1 VRARALEEELTRSY
15 FADEEGLV
23 VKDLESQY
31 GIGERNKGWFKVKH
45 DTLNTG
51 RGTQELYVVAFSP
64 CHSSPPFLT
73 VLWSPPHRDLIVL
86 GGYYSGSA
94 RNQGKFSHFLLGL
107 SVALKEGEVS
117 RKDGNP
123 GMFVTLGKVVVGRTE
138 VRDMAA
144 PAALCTRPYPRPPSL
159 LFQTLDHIYDTYGT
173 KYITTT
179 PKNRGR
185 IPPWIEP
192 WKFKPDD
199 YPDFWI
205 RPQDS
210 WLFEVMSA
218 EVVPTT
224 EFTATKTLRFPR
236 VSKLRSDLFWHECAS
251 QTYFNEVAKDMR
263 GNPMR
268 TSRRGGHAGT
278 KETPKKRKRTD
289 VEFKVG
295 AFEGSVEIDIFRGL
309 HFVLSMLRGRESTV
323 RQIVAADGGVA
334 AAAGVMEDLQ
344 RRIGTHGGKV
354 VGQTVPGRGDLC
366 VRTSRVCRARPSLPL
381 TPHRLPF
388 LSVLSDTSASA
399 AESRRFTNKT
409 SSARGRTT

>member
-1 VRARALEEELTRSY
+1 
-15 FADEEGLV
+15 
-23 VKDLESQY
+23 
-31 GIGERNKGWFKVKH
+31 
-45 DTLNTG
+45 
-51 RGTQELYVVAFSP
+51 
-64 CHSSPPFLT
+64 
-73 VLWSPPHRDLIVL
+73 
-86 GGYYSGSA
+86 
-94 RNQGKFSHFLLGL
+94 
-107 SVALKEGEVS
+107 
-117 RKDGNP
+117 
-123 GMFVTLGKVVVGRTE
+123 
-138 VRDMAA
+138 
-144 PAALCTRPYPRPPSL
+144 
-159 LFQTLDHIYDTYGT
+159 
-173 KYITTT
+173 
-179 PKNRGR
+179 
-185 IPPWIEP
+185 
-192 WKFKPDD
+192 
-199 YPDFWI
+199 
-205 RPQDS
+205 
-210 WLFEVMSA
+210 
-218 EVVPTT
+218 
-224 EFTATKTLRFPR
+224 
-236 VSKLRSDLFWHECAS
+236 
-251 QTYFNEVAKDMR
+251 
-263 GNPMR
+263 MR

>member
-1 VRARALEEELTRSY
+1 MHPSLPAL
-15 FADEEGLV
+15 
-23 VKDLESQY
+23 
-31 GIGERNKGWFKVKH
+31 
-45 DTLNTG
+45 
-51 RGTQELYVVAFSP
+51 
-64 CHSSPPFLT
+64 
-73 VLWSPPHRDLIVL
+73 
-86 GGYYSGSA
+86 
-94 RNQGKFSHFLLGL
+94 
-107 SVALKEGEVS
+107 
-117 RKDGNP
+117 
-123 GMFVTLGKVVVGRTE
+123 
-138 VRDMAA
+138 
-144 PAALCTRPYPRPPSL
+144 PSL

-179 PKNRGR
+179 PKTRGR

-323 RQIVAADGGVA
+323 RQIVAADGGAA

-366 VRTSRVCRARPSLPL
+366 VRTSRVCRARPSHPL
-381 TPHRLPF
+381 TPHRRPF